1 MLFEELL
8 RPRSYYTHPMA
19 VSDGDREKFFP
30 LIEKKYGEKMAYWF
44 AVMKKLEGQKY
55 PEQIAYL
62 RENFGFSQ
70 AHANALVMYSRG
82 STSSKR
88 HETPAA
94 YFKTIDARQAKKV
107 KEIIKV
113 ITTKYPDLELVMAWN
128 QPMLKRGTDYVFG
141 ASVSTNHISIAPW
154 GDVLKTFASKFEKLD
169 GIRVNQ
175 KTIAIPND
183 WEIDSKLLLAMITAR
198 LKEIR

>member
-1 MLFEELL
+1 
-8 RPRSYYTHPMA
+8 MA

-44 AVMKKLEGQKY
+44 AVMKKLEGKKY

-62 RENFGFSQ
+62 RENYGFSQ

-88 HETPAA
+88 FATPTE
-94 YFKTIDARQAKKV
+94 YFKSIDAKQAKKV
-107 KEIIKV
+107 REIINV
-113 ITTKYPDLELVMAWN
+113 IKTKYPDLELVIAWN

-141 ASVSTNHISIAPW
+141 ASVAAHHILIAPW
-154 GDVLKTFASKFEKLD
+154 GDVLKTFAPKFQKLE
-169 GIRVNQ
+169 GVKVNK

-183 WEIDSKLLLAMITAR
+183 WEVDEKLIQAMIAAR
-198 LKEIR
+198 LKEIK